1 MSNYKSKAKKA
12 YLKIYNSF
20 NYSVSIKKI
29 GVVVITVFL
38 FFAFNDRL
46 ISFIENFLFIKQGF
60 SNFWLDLLI
69 ILTSVFS
76 IIYIIKRHIE
86 YKYLSSFT
94 EVYFST
100 VFTVSILFFL
110 KQAKLLGWTFYK
122 DQIFSLSYV
131 WYLII
136 PLFLVI
142 LLFCFKLFSRHF
154 IIPFNNLNNNNE
166 FKNDDPIFKI
176 DDDKLGYSPIVK
188 RLSDILI
195 KEKHEKSLSIGLVG
209 PWGNGK
215 SSVIN
220 MLRDKI
226 ENKQFLK
233 QSNIT
238 EIPIVV
244 HFLPYLNHKEDD
256 IINEFFIALSD
267 KLSSYN
273 GKLSNQIISYSQKL
287 TDLYKDQNI
296 LGLVDN
302 QISRVSDT
310 PAKELYD
317 DINNR
322 LKEIDKKIIVFVDDL
337 DRLNDKEI
345 LQVLKLIRTTADF
358 YNTIFVV
365 AMDKQYVLGRLTNNN
380 SILNSN
386 FVDKFFQLEVYLPEI
401 DQVVLKKYV
410 QDILLEALSGIK
422 PTFQSELTSALSNE
436 HNLFND
442 YIKNFRDAK
451 RIINQI
457 IYDYRN
463 FGTEIDLKDFMNF
476 TYFKL
481 KFPKFMKLLNDNRL
495 DYLESDSD
503 NGIYKLIEADKNNN
517 NNNKEDLFA
526 ILKRERNKNDYSY
539 LDKYVIKNKLKLD
552 DKCFEDILNVDCED
566 RILLVKTLAYLF
578 GSENKDNRFNSIRK
592 INNFR
597 MLMQQRVF
605 DDLFKEQEFVDLIK
619 DKDIKR
625 INTDLTNLFNEKK
638 IDQVINRLQ
647 YFNSSEETEIDKVI
661 IILLQLFSKRN
672 LYNLTEAATLSLLG
686 KLILVKQKLNSQIPD
701 NLSKWIKANIFESD
715 IITTVDKINLL
726 DELWVARH
734 ENNNWNLESDYIIAK
749 AKALYDKYLEEVEIP
764 WDVGNFAFY
773 GVYHDLKRIEAVK
786 PYLIQ
791 RFQAFWAKHNI
802 ELLCAQTLNF
812 SSFSVTSFNI
822 SDLEN
827 EIFGS
832 KEAFFQFVK
841 EHKNNNKPEVIEFL
855 EFLKL
860 CSITHFKQ
868 YLKFNFQKSNLVL
881 QRIENQTKQYGG
893 KIGRD
898 HASGIKQVI
907 FETNDITLFNNLR
920 GNNDLFKMHDFS
932 VFENNNVYHILVSFN
947 IIEFKTEISVFTK
960 QMYLIALKTPDWD
973 KAIFLEKKILEK
985 ENFVSHKNNEKYIK
999 AISIQ

>member
-1 MSNYKSKAKKA
+1 MSDYKTKAKVA
-12 YLKIYNSF
+12 YLKVYNSF
-20 NYSVSIKKI
+20 NYSLSIKKI
-29 GVVVITVFL
+29 GIVVITAFL
-38 FFAFNDRL
+38 FFAFNDRITL
-46 ISFIENFLFIKQGF
+46 FIENFLFVKEDF
-60 SNFWLDLLI
+60 SNYWLDLLI
-69 ILTSVFS
+69 ISTSVFS
-76 IIYIIKRHIE
+76 VIYIIKRYIK
-86 YKYLSSFT
+86 YKYLSSYT
-94 EVYFST
+94 EVYFS
-100 VFTVSILFFL
+100 FIFSISILFFF
-110 KQAKLLGWTFYK
+110 KEAKELSWTFYK
-122 DQIFSLSYV
+122 DQILSISYV

-136 PLFLVI
+136 PLFFVI
-142 LLFCFKLFSRHF
+142 ILFCFKLFSRHF

-176 DDDKLGYSPIVK
+176 NDDKLGYSPIVK

-220 MLRDKI
+220 MLKDKI

-238 EIPIVV
+238 EVPIVV

-302 QISRVSDT
+302 HISRISDT

-317 DINNR
+317 DINSR

-345 LQVLKLIRTTADF
+345 LQVLKLIRNTADF

-401 DQVVLKKYV
+401 DQVILKKYV

-422 PTFQSELTSALSNE
+422 PTFQSELASALSNE

-495 DYLESDSD
+495 DYLESDSES
-503 NGIYKLIEADKNNN
+503 GIYKLIETEKNTNNN
-517 NNNKEDLFA
+517 EDLFT
-526 ILKRERNKNDYSY
+526 ILRRERNKNDYSY
-539 LDKYVIKNKLKLD
+539 LDKYEIKNKLKLD
-552 DKCFEDILNVDCED
+552 DKYFENILNVDSED
-566 RILLVKTLAYLF
+566 RILLVKTLAHLF
-578 GSENKDNRFNSIRK
+578 GNENKDNRFNSIRK

-605 DDLFKEQEFVDLIK
+605 ADLFKEQEFVDLIK
-619 DKDIKR
+619 DEDIVR
-625 INTDLTNLFNEKK
+625 INTDLTNLFNENK

-647 YFNSSEETEIDKVI
+647 YFNSAEETEIDRVI

-672 LYNLTEAATLSLLG
+672 LYNLTETATLDLLG
-686 KLILVKQKLNSQIPD
+686 KLMLVKQKINSQIPD

-715 IITTVDKINLL
+715 TITTVDKINLL
-726 DELWVARH
+726 DELWEARN
-734 ENNNWNLESDYIIAK
+734 ENSNWNLESDYITATAK
-749 AKALYDKYLEEVEIP
+749 ILYDKYLEEVKIP
-764 WDVGNFAFY
+764 WDVGNFSFY
-773 GVYHDLKRIEAVK
+773 GIYHDLKLIEGVK
-786 PYLIQ
+786 PYLIEKF
-791 RFQAFWAKHNI
+791 RAFWARHNI
-802 ELLCAQTLNF
+802 ELLCAQTLSF

-832 KEAFFQFVK
+832 KVAFFQFVK
-841 EHKNNNKPEVIEFL
+841 EHKNNNTPGVIEFL
-855 EFLKL
+855 EFLEL
-860 CSITHFKQ
+860 CRVTHFKQ

-893 KIGRD
+893 KVGRD
-898 HASGIKQVI
+898 HARGIKQVI
-907 FETNDITLFNNLR
+907 FETNDLALFNSLR
-920 GNNDLFKMHDFS
+920 GNNGLFKMHDFS
-932 VFENNNVYHILVSFN
+932 VFENNKVYHILVSFN
-947 IIEFKTEISVFTK
+947 IIEFKSEISAFTK
-960 QMYLIALKTPDWD
+960 QMYLIALKTSDWD
-973 KAIFLEKKILEK
+973 KAIFLEKKILVK
-985 ENFVSHKNNEKYIK
+985 ENFVSHRNNEKYIK
-999 AISIQ
+999 VISIQ